1 MRWKGTT
8 MNNNELNERRA
19 YRGWTQ
25 AQCADILGIG
35 LRHYQKLESGNATIT
50 PTMVKLV
57 RLLM

>member
-1 MRWKGTT
+1 